1 MKTLIFLLTMPLL
14 SFTLKSDLL
23 NSCKGFEKFTFG
35 APKNA
40 FKKLVPEAAESDSN
54 TYMVDPKEVSIPG
67 VEFESIKVSFIK
79 NKLSSVSILTKNST
93 RGVFFQFL
101 KEHYGIPSKT
111 SRTYEWV
118 GKDVQIIYEP
128 CQNSREAVI
137 DFYSSVH

>member
-1 MKTLIFLLTMPLL
+1 MKTLILLVAMPFL
-14 SFTLKSDLL
+14 SFTLKNDLL

-35 APKNA
+35 APKNT
-40 FKKLVPEAAESDSN
+40 FKNLVLETEEGDSN
-54 TYMVDPKEVSIPG
+54 TYMVNPKEVSVPG

-101 KEHYGIPSKT
+101 KEHYGTPSKT

-128 CQNSREAVI
+128 FMNSREAVI
-137 DFYSSVH
+137 DFYSSAH